1 MRVLIADDDPI
12 SRRLLEVSL
21 KQWKHDVIVT
31 CDGTQAWQTLQQPD
45 FAPPLLILDWLMPGL
60 DGVELC
66 QRVRETP
73 ALEMCYIILLT
84 QRGTRQDMVEGL
96 EAGADDY
103 LTKPFDPDELR
114 ARIQV
119 GARVVKLQ
127 GALAD
132 RVRQLED
139 ALQRVNQLQGLLPIC
154 SYCKRIRDD
163 GNYWHQVEAY
173 IEHRSEAQFSHGICP
188 QCVEKFKQ
196 QFASETAANNG

>member
-31 CDGTQAWQTLQQPD
+31 SDGTQAWQTLQQPD
-45 FAPPLLILDWLMPGL
+45 LAPPLLILDWLMPGL

-73 ALEMCYIILLT
+73 ALEMSYIILLT

-127 GALAD
+127 GALGD

-173 IEHRSEAQFSHGICP
+173 IEVHSEAQFSHSVCP
-188 QCVEKFKQ
+188 ECMAKLKRELK
-196 QFASETAANNG
+196 APAAG

>member
-1 MRVLIADDDPI
+1 MKVLIADDDPV

-21 KQWKHDVIVT
+21 KHWNYEVLVT
-31 CDGTQAWQTLQQPD
+31 YDGTQAWQVLQQPHL
-45 FAPPLLILDWLMPGL
+45 APPLLVVDWLMPGL

-66 QRVRETP
+66 QRVRQTP
-73 ALEMCYIILLT
+73 ALESCYIILLT

-127 GALAD
+127 GALAE
-132 RVRQLED
+132 RVRDLED
-139 ALQRVNQLQGLLPIC
+139 ALQRVNQLHGLLPIC
-154 SYCKRIRDD
+154 CYCKRIRDD
-163 GNYWHQVEAY
+163 RNYWHQVESY
-173 IEHRSEAQFSHGICP
+173 IEVHSKAQFSHSICP
-188 QCVEKFKQ
+188 ECVQKMHGDLKP
-196 QFASETAANNG
+196 AVGA